1 MKFKKARLHFTH
13 SKSPFAGLGNL
24 IYRCRVWVLI
34 VWGIVTLLSLIS
46 TPLLESSLQ
55 EVKVV
60 DQTGEANRTE
70 QLLQQEFNIDPN
82 ALTLVFQLP
91 EGAVPNNAQSEIQA
105 IVASVRELPGIKHI
119 TNPSDRPDYRSADGR
134 VQYSVIELSSQK
146 KLSSDIETIEQV
158 LAERSSQDSSQG
170 FSQSS
175 SQSSSQRITTYLTG
189 KPAIDREVQRI
200 SKADLGRVE
209 LWVLPIMLGVLILVF
224 GSLVAATMPIAI
236 GIVAV
241 STTLGLLY
249 VVSLKLSVSVFAL
262 NLTSM
267 LGLGLGIDYALLI
280 VKRFQQELRDRP
292 IEQAISVTLATAGR
306 AIFFSGLTVCV
317 SLFGLMLFPIRLLQ
331 SLGIAGAIV
340 VLLSVLSALTLLP
353 ALLSVVGHRIYYG
366 SIFSV
371 TDGPQRFWSRIA
383 RIVIRYSLPAAVA
396 VLVIVAGLT
405 APFFAAEFGIANA
418 EVLPQSNPAR
428 EGVDVLNRAFGAGE
442 TSPILLAIQPEQP
455 GDDLFSAQHIETLYR
470 FIRRVQSDPRVS
482 SVQSLV
488 NIDPRLGLADYQQL
502 YSNPT
507 LLAASPIA
515 AAVNQ
520 FSHGS
525 TTLAIVKSRTGIHNK
540 ASRELVQELR
550 ANGQASKPE
559 NSLPNLKIQV
569 TGQTASELDTIDA
582 ITQRLPTVLAVI
594 MVATFI
600 VLAFLLNSIALPIK
614 AMIANL
620 LSMGAS
626 FGALV
631 FIFQWGHFQRLLNF
645 TPVGYIDI
653 LLPIVL
659 FCVLFGL
666 SMDYEVFLLTR
677 IKETYDLLKLSG
689 KASSKSNTES
699 VVVGLEETGQL
710 ITSAAL
716 LVIIVTSAFAFTSLI
731 IIKALGLGIAI
742 AIAVDASLI
751 RLILVPAAM
760 KLMGKW
766 NWWTPW

>member
-1 MKFKKARLHFTH
+1 M
-13 SKSPFAGLGNL
+13 
-24 IYRCRVWVLI
+24 
-34 VWGIVTLLSLIS
+34 WGIVTLLSLIS
-46 TPLLESSLQ
+46 TPLLENSLQ
-55 EVKVV
+55 EVKIV
-60 DQTGEANRTE
+60 DQTGEANLTE
-70 QLLQQEFNIDPN
+70 QLLQQEFKIDPN

-91 EGAVPNNAQSEIQA
+91 EGAVPDVAQSEIQA
-105 IVASVRELPGIKHI
+105 ILASVQKLPATKQV
-119 TNPSDRPDYRSADGR
+119 TSPSERPDYQSADGR

-146 KLSSDIETIEQV
+146 KLSSDIAAIEQV
-158 LAERSSQDSSQG
+158 LTERSSQTPSQNPA
-170 FSQSS
+170 QN
-175 SQSSSQRITTYLTG
+175 ITTYLTG

-209 LWVLPIMLGVLILVF
+209 LWVLPVMLGVLILVF

-249 VVSLKLSVSVFAL
+249 IVSLKLSVSVFAL

-280 VKRFQQELRDRP
+280 VKRFQQELRDRSV
-292 IEQAISVTLATAGR
+292 EQAISVTLATAGR

-331 SLGIAGAIV
+331 SLGIAGAMV
-340 VLLSVLSALTLLP
+340 VSLSVLSALTLLP

-366 SIFSV
+366 NIFSV
-371 TDGPQRFWSRIA
+371 TDRPQRFWRQVA
-383 RIVIRYSLPAAVA
+383 GVVIRYSVPAAIA
-396 VLVIVAGLT
+396 VLLIVAGLT
-405 APFFAAEFGIANA
+405 APFFAADFGIANA
-418 EVLPQSNPAR
+418 EILPQSNPAR

-442 TSPILLAIQPEQP
+442 TSPILLAIQPAQP
-455 GDDLFSAQHIETLYR
+455 DEALLSAQHIEALYR
-470 FIRRVQSDPRVS
+470 FVRQVQNDPRVS

-488 NIDPRLGLADYQQL
+488 NIDPRLGLTDYQQL
-502 YSNPT
+502 YSNPA

-515 AAVNQ
+515 AAANQ
-520 FSHGS
+520 LSHGS
-525 TTLAIVKSRTGIHNK
+525 TTLVVVKSRTGIHDE
-540 ASRELVQELR
+540 ASRELVKELR
-550 ANGQASKPE
+550 TDRA
-559 NSLPNLKIQV
+559 NSLPNLKVQV

-582 ITQRLPTVLAVI
+582 IAQRLPTVLTVI

-600 VLAFLLNSIALPIK
+600 VLAVLLNSIALPIK

-631 FIFQWGHFQRLLNF
+631 FIFQWGHFQKFLNF
-645 TPVGYIDI
+645 TPVGYLDV

-677 IKETYDLLKLSG
+677 IKETYDSLKLSG

-699 VVVGLEETGQL
+699 VIVGLEETGQL

-716 LVIIVTSAFAFTSLI
+716 LVIIVTSAFVFTSLI

-742 AIAVDASLI
+742 AIVVDASLI
-751 RLILVPAAM
+751 RLILVPATM

>member
-1 MKFKKARLHFTH
+1 M
-13 SKSPFAGLGNL
+13 
-24 IYRCRVWVLI
+24 
-34 VWGIVTLLSLIS
+34 WGIVTLLSLIS
-46 TPLLESSLQ
+46 TPLLENSLQ
-55 EVKVV
+55 EVKIV
-60 DQTGEANRTE
+60 DQTGEANLTE
-70 QLLQQEFNIDPN
+70 QLLQQEFKIDPN

-91 EGAVPNNAQSEIQA
+91 EGAVPDVAQSEIQA
-105 IVASVRELPGIKHI
+105 ILASVRKLPATKQV
-119 TNPSDRPDYRSADGR
+119 TSPSERPDYKSADGR

-146 KLSSDIETIEQV
+146 KLSSDIEAIEQV
-158 LAERSSQDSSQG
+158 LTER
-170 FSQSS
+170 FSQNP
-175 SQSSSQRITTYLTG
+175 SQNPAQNITTYLTG

-209 LWVLPIMLGVLILVF
+209 LWVLPVMLGVLILVF

-249 VVSLKLSVSVFAL
+249 IVSLKLSVSVFAL

-280 VKRFQQELRDRP
+280 VKRFQQELRDRSV
-292 IEQAISVTLATAGR
+292 EQAISVTLATAGR

-331 SLGIAGAIV
+331 SLGIAGAMV
-340 VLLSVLSALTLLP
+340 VSLSVLSALTLLP

-366 SIFSV
+366 NIFSV
-371 TDGPQRFWSRIA
+371 TDGPQRFWRRIA
-383 RIVIRYSLPAAVA
+383 GVVIRYSVPAAVA
-396 VLVIVAGLT
+396 VLLIVSGLT

-418 EVLPQSNPAR
+418 EILPQSNPAR

-442 TSPILLAIQPEQP
+442 TSPILLAIQPAQP
-455 GDDLFSAQHIETLYR
+455 DEALLSAQHIESLYR
-470 FIRRVQSDPRVS
+470 FVRQVQNDPRVS

-488 NIDPRLGLADYQQL
+488 NIDPRLGLTDYQQL
-502 YSNPT
+502 YSNPA

-515 AAVNQ
+515 AAANQ
-520 FSHGS
+520 LSHGS
-525 TTLAIVKSRTGIHNK
+525 TTLVVVKSRTGIHDE
-540 ASRELVQELR
+540 ASRELVKELR
-550 ANGQASKPE
+550 TDRA
-559 NSLPNLKIQV
+559 NSLPNLKVQV

-582 ITQRLPTVLAVI
+582 IAQRLPTVLAVI

-600 VLAFLLNSIALPIK
+600 VLAVLLNSIALPIK

-631 FIFQWGHFQRLLNF
+631 FIFQWGHFQKFLNF
-645 TPVGYIDI
+645 TPVGYLDV

-677 IKETYDLLKLSG
+677 IKETYDSLKLSG

-699 VVVGLEETGQL
+699 VIVGLEETGQL

-751 RLILVPAAM
+751 RLILVPATM